1 MGGSTPI
8 SVHFNWENDGKL
20 LHLGVG
26 TLYVKKNTWN
36 VYYFVRHDKQPN
48 ILDTQHFRTN
58 PWLRYLDIFRFN
70 LQYLPSI
77 IYIYISWNIDTWNR
91 KIITRD
97 SKLWGFPRYGGTP
110 IAGWFIMEIPM
121 NMDDLGYPYFRT
133 PPYRFIDVFFYE
145 ILEYRWVQ
153 YCDSIYQHGKLGVW
167 LANIAYEPP

>member
-1 MGGSTPI
+1 MLRKTHETCTI
-8 SVHFNWENDGKL
+8 
-20 LHLGVG
+20 
-26 TLYVKKNTWN
+26 LYVMINNPTYWIHN
-36 VYYFVRHDKQPN
+36 IFEQTHDWDILTSSGLTFN
-48 ILDTQHFRTN
+48 ISQAL
-58 PWLRYLDIFRFN
+58 
-70 LQYLPSI
+70 
-77 IYIYISWNIDTWNR
+77 YIYISWNIDTWNR